1 MIESIGKK
9 IFNTFFFG
17 NFFAGLC
24 AVALCIETNIQHQ
37 LALNGIHFYTI
48 IFLGTSYYYT
58 FLYLKE
64 IPNQELNERVIWYKS
79 NRSTLIK
86 TQQFILAVLLL
97 SIVLFVYRY
106 FDAFLNLNSIKYGQ
120 MLLFPIIAFTYTFN
134 ILPFPEIK
142 KLRRIGWL
150 KPFIIGFVWS
160 GVVSVYP
167 IIFYQLQVGS
177 NQPFFALPSGW
188 LLMKNFMFISTLCI
202 MFDIKDF
209 QHDTKEGIK
218 TFAVQFG
225 IQKTISFIIIPL
237 ILAGISAFLLYNKQ
251 YNISNIQSKLL
262 NLIPYILLLITA
274 FSLRKRKSIIYYLSV
289 IDGLMIVKAVCGI
302 AAVYLLNL

>member
-1 MIESIGKK
+1 MSNSITNK
-9 IFNTFFFG
+9 IFNTFFYG
-17 NFFAGLC
+17 NFFAAIC
-24 AVALCIETNIQHQ
+24 AVALCIETNVQHKI
-37 LALNGIHFYTI
+37 ALNGFHFYTI
-48 IFLGTSYYYT
+48 IFLGTAYYYT

-64 IPNQELNERVIWYKS
+64 IPNQDLNERVLWYKK
-79 NRSTLIK
+79 NRSILILSQK
-86 TQQFILAVLLL
+86 ILLALLL
-97 SIVLFVYRY
+97 ISFVLFIYRY
-106 FDAFLNLNSIKYGQ
+106 FDAFVNLNSVKYGQ
-120 MLLFPIIAFTYTFN
+120 MILFPIIALTYTFN

-188 LLMKNFMFISTLCI
+188 LLLKNFMFISTLCI
-202 MFDIKDF
+202 MFDVKDYE
-209 QHDTKEGIK
+209 HDKQEDIK
-218 TFAVQFG
+218 TFAVQLG

-237 ILAGISAFLLYNKQ
+237 IIMGITAFILYNQQ
-251 YNISNIQSKLL
+251 YKIQSVPSAII
-262 NLIPYILLLITA
+262 NLIPYLLLLITA
-274 FSLRKRKSIIYYLSV
+274 YSLRKKKSIIYYLSV

-302 AAVYLLNL
+302 AAIYI

>member
-1 MIESIGKK
+1 MAITPQK

-17 NFFAGLC
+17 NFFAALC
-24 AVALCIETNIQHQ
+24 AVALCIETNVQHH

-48 IFLGTSYYYT
+48 IFLGTAYYYT

-64 IPNQELNERVIWYKS
+64 IPNQELNERVTWYKN

-86 TQQFILAVLLL
+86 TQQFILAVLVL
-97 SIVLFVYRY
+97 SIALFVYRY
-106 FDAFLNLNSIKYGQ
+106 FDAFVNLNSIKYGQ

-209 QHDTKEGIK
+209 EHDIKEGIK

-237 ILAGISAFLLYNKQ
+237 ILTGISAFLLYNKQ
-251 YNISNIQSKLL
+251 YNISKIQSILI
-262 NLIPYILLLITA
+262 NLIPYLLLLITA
-274 FSLRKRKSIIYYLSV
+274 FSLRKRKSIIYYLSI

-302 AAVYLLNL
+302 IAVYLINL